1 MKAEVKNVAR
11 RDVRRTEGVVNR
23 MATTTPQNPGRALT
37 EALPD
42 GGVPAIVVVLACAI
56 LAFSSQSFSSPA
68 VVAALAIALVV
79 LGIIRRMGII
89 RSEVAELVK
98 SEARFRALVQQS
110 TDVTLIIDKEGGIR
124 FASPAVADVFR
135 RTPAD
140 VEGTSLASL
149 VHPDDAAALSRF
161 LRAAG
166 AGENSVAEWRVRG
179 DEDRWLWT
187 ENSSTDLTA
196 EPAIAGIVVNTRDV
210 SERRS
215 LESRLTHQAY
225 HDALTR
231 LANRSL
237 FLNRVAHAI
246 SRAPRGHKPSAVLF
260 LDLDDFKKV
269 NDSLGH
275 AAGDELLV
283 ASASRL
289 ATCVRPGDTIARLG
303 GDEFAILLEQI
314 QGIDD
319 AVQIADRI
327 TNSMRNSFRVQNRD
341 VFVGVSIGIAEIST
355 ELTPDEVLR
364 NADLAMYFAK
374 GSDKGRYAIYAPEM
388 HEQLV
393 DRLELEADLR
403 AAVDADQIEIEY
415 QPIVHL
421 TTGELYGAEAL
432 VRWHH
437 ARRGDVAPSR
447 FVAIAED
454 TGLIVNIGRT
464 VLRNACTQARQW
476 RRERE
481 RARHLRLS
489 VNLSGRHFQEPSII
503 EDVHDALRISGLEPW
518 ALTLEITE
526 SVLMQRSDTT
536 LEKLRALKSLGVMLA
551 IDDFGTGYSSLGY
564 LQRFPIDIL
573 KIDRTFVDA
582 VGLEDADPVLVR
594 AILALGRTLRIE
606 TIAEGIERSEQRD
619 GLCTLGCQLGQGFF
633 FSRSL
638 KPADFDRRLTTE
650 LSTPEDAPLVQ
661 LRPFPAT

>member
-1 MKAEVKNVAR
+1 
-11 RDVRRTEGVVNR
+11 
-23 MATTTPQNPGRALT
+23 
-37 EALPD
+37 
-42 GGVPAIVVVLACAI
+42 
-56 LAFSSQSFSSPA
+56 
-68 VVAALAIALVV
+68 
-79 LGIIRRMGII
+79 
-89 RSEVAELVK
+89 
-98 SEARFRALVQQS
+98 
-110 TDVTLIIDKEGGIR
+110 
-124 FASPAVADVFR
+124 
-135 RTPAD
+135 
-140 VEGTSLASL
+140 
-149 VHPDDAAALSRF
+149 
-161 LRAAG
+161 
-166 AGENSVAEWRVRG
+166 
-179 DEDRWLWT
+179 
-187 ENSSTDLTA
+187 
-196 EPAIAGIVVNTRDV
+196 
-210 SERRS
+210 
-215 LESRLTHQAY
+215 
-225 HDALTR
+225 
-231 LANRSL
+231 
-237 FLNRVAHAI
+237 
-246 SRAPRGHKPSAVLF
+246 
-260 LDLDDFKKV
+260 
-269 NDSLGH
+269 
-275 AAGDELLV
+275 
-283 ASASRL
+283 
-289 ATCVRPGDTIARLG
+289 
-303 GDEFAILLEQI
+303 
-314 QGIDD
+314 
-319 AVQIADRI
+319 
-327 TNSMRNSFRVQNRD
+327 
-341 VFVGVSIGIAEIST
+341 
-355 ELTPDEVLR
+355 
-364 NADLAMYFAK
+364 
-374 GSDKGRYAIYAPEM
+374 
-388 HEQLV
+388 V

-437 ARRGDVAPSR
+437 VRRGDVPPSR
-447 FVAIAED
+447 FVAIAEE

-619 GLCTLGCQLGQGFF
+619 GLRTLGCQLGQGFF

-650 LSTPEDAPLVQ
+650 LSTPEDAPLVR
-661 LRPFPAT
+661 LRPSPAT

>member
-1 MKAEVKNVAR
+1 
-11 RDVRRTEGVVNR
+11 
-23 MATTTPQNPGRALT
+23 MATGTPQHTRRAFS

-56 LAFSSQSFSSPA
+56 LAVSSQSVTSPA
-68 VVAALAIALVV
+68 FIAALAIALVV
-79 LGIIRRMGII
+79 LALIRRMALI
-89 RSEVAELVK
+89 RGEVAELVQ

-110 TDVTLIIDKEGGIR
+110 TDVTLIIDREGTIR
-124 FASPAVADVFR
+124 FASPAVVSLFG
-135 RTPAD
+135 RTPSD
-140 VEGTSLASL
+140 MEQCSLASL
-149 VHPDDAAALSRF
+149 VHPDDAASLSRF
-161 LRAAG
+161 LRAAA
-166 AGENSVAEWRVRG
+166 AGENSIAEWRVRG
-179 DEDRWLWT
+179 EGDEWLWT
-187 ENSSTDLTA
+187 ENSSTDLSA
-196 EPAIAGIVVNTRDV
+196 EPAIAGIVVNTRDA

-246 SRAPRGHKPSAVLF
+246 SRAPRGRNPSAVLF

-314 QGIDD
+314 LGLDD
-319 AVQIADRI
+319 AVQIAERI
-327 TNSMRNSFRVQNRD
+327 TNSMRNGFRVQNRE
-341 VFVGVSIGIAEIST
+341 VFVGVSIGIAEISMD
-355 ELTPDEVLR
+355 LTPDEVLR

-388 HEQLV
+388 HAQLV

-403 AAVDADQIEIEY
+403 TAVDADHIEIEY

-421 TTGELYGAEAL
+421 TTGDLYGAEAL

-437 ARRGDVAPSR
+437 PLRGDVPPSR
-447 FVAIAED
+447 FVAIAEE
-454 TGLIVNIGRT
+454 TGLIVNIGRM

-476 RRERE
+476 RRDRE

-582 VGLEDADPVLVR
+582 VGLEDSDPVLVR

-619 GLCTLGCQLGQGFF
+619 GLRTLGCQLGQGFF
-633 FSRSL
+633 FARSL

-650 LSTPEDAPLVQ
+650 LSTPEDAPLVA
-661 LRPFPAT
+661 LRPFPAV

>member
-1 MKAEVKNVAR
+1 
-11 RDVRRTEGVVNR
+11 
-23 MATTTPQNPGRALT
+23 MATSTPQNNRRAFT

-42 GGVPAIVVVLACAI
+42 GGVPAVVVVLACAI
-56 LAFSSQSFSSPA
+56 LAFSSRSSPRSPEL
-68 VVAALAIALVV
+68 VAALAIALVV
-79 LGIIRRMGII
+79 LAMIRRMGII
-89 RSEVAELVK
+89 RSEVADLVK

-110 TDVTLIIDKEGGIR
+110 TDVTLILDTEGGIR
-124 FASPAVADVFR
+124 FASPAVATVFG
-135 RTPAD
+135 RTPVD
-140 VEGTSLASL
+140 VEGASLASL
-149 VHPDDAAALSRF
+149 VHPDDAASLSRF

-166 AGENSVAEWRVRG
+166 AGENCVAEWRVRG
-179 DEDRWLWT
+179 EGDRWLWT
-187 ENSSTDLTA
+187 ENSSTNLVA
-196 EPAIAGIVVNTRDV
+196 EPAIAGIVVNTRDI
-210 SERRS
+210 SERRT

-314 QGIDD
+314 QGIED
-319 AVQIADRI
+319 AVQIAERI
-327 TNSMRNSFRVQNRD
+327 TNSMRNSFRVQNRE

-355 ELTPDEVLR
+355 DLTPDDVLR

-393 DRLELEADLR
+393 DRLELEAELR

-437 ARRGDVAPSR
+437 ARRGDIAPSR
-447 FVAIAED
+447 FVAIAEE

-476 RRERE
+476 RRDRE

-503 EDVHDALRISGLEPW
+503 DDVHDALRVSGLEPW

-582 VGLEDADPVLVR
+582 VGLEDSDPVLVR

-606 TIAEGIERSEQRD
+606 TIAEGIERAEQRD
-619 GLCTLGCQLGQGFF
+619 GLRTLGCQLGQGFY

-650 LSTPEDAPLVQ
+650 LSTPEDAPLVR
-661 LRPFPAT
+661 LRPSPAT

>member
-1 MKAEVKNVAR
+1 
-11 RDVRRTEGVVNR
+11 
-23 MATTTPQNPGRALT
+23 MATSTPQHTRRAFA

-42 GGVPAIVVVLACAI
+42 GGVPAVVVVLACAI
-56 LAFSSQSFSSPA
+56 LAFSSRSSLRSPEL
-68 VVAALAIALVV
+68 VAALAIALVV
-79 LGIIRRMGII
+79 LAMIRRMGII
-89 RSEVAELVK
+89 RSEVADLVK

-110 TDVTLIIDKEGGIR
+110 TDVTLIIDKEGSIR
-124 FASPAVADVFR
+124 FASPAVATVFG

-140 VEGTSLASL
+140 VEGASLASL

-166 AGENSVAEWRVRG
+166 AGENCVAEWRVRG
-179 DEDRWLWT
+179 EGDRWLWT
-187 ENSSTDLTA
+187 ENSSTNLLA
-196 EPAIAGIVVNTRDV
+196 EPAIAGIVVNTRDI
-210 SERRS
+210 SERRT

-319 AVQIADRI
+319 AVQIAERI
-327 TNSMRNSFRVQNRD
+327 TNSLRNSFRVQNRE

-355 ELTPDEVLR
+355 DLTPDDVLR

-393 DRLELEADLR
+393 DRLELEAELR

-447 FVAIAED
+447 FVAIAEE

-503 EDVHDALRISGLEPW
+503 DDVHDALRVSGLEPW

-606 TIAEGIERSEQRD
+606 TIAEGIERVEQRD
-619 GLCTLGCQLGQGFF
+619 GLRTLGCQLGQGFF

-650 LSTPEDAPLVQ
+650 LSTPEDAPLVR
-661 LRPFPAT
+661 LRPSPAT

>member
-1 MKAEVKNVAR
+1 
-11 RDVRRTEGVVNR
+11 
-23 MATTTPQNPGRALT
+23 MATSTPQNGRRAST
-37 EALPD
+37 GALPD
-42 GGVPAIVVVLACAI
+42 GGVPAVVVVLACAI
-56 LAFSSQSFSSPA
+56 LAFSSRSVSSPEL
-68 VVAALAIALVV
+68 VAALAIALVV
-79 LGIIRRMGII
+79 LAMIRRMGII
-89 RSEVAELVK
+89 RTEVGDLVK

-124 FASPAVADVFR
+124 FASPAVANVFG
-135 RTPAD
+135 RTPGD
-140 VEGTSLASL
+140 VEGSSLASM

-166 AGENSVAEWRVRG
+166 SGENCVAEWRVRG

-187 ENSSTDLTA
+187 ENSSTNLTA
-196 EPAIAGIVVNTRDV
+196 EPAIAGIVVNTRDI
-210 SERRS
+210 SERRT

-327 TNSMRNSFRVQNRD
+327 TSSMRNSFRVQNRD

-355 ELTPDEVLR
+355 DLTPDEVLR

-437 ARRGDVAPSR
+437 ARRGDVPPSR
-447 FVAIAED
+447 FVAIAEE

-582 VGLEDADPVLVR
+582 VGLEDSDPVLVR

-619 GLCTLGCQLGQGFF
+619 GLRTLGCQLGQGFF

-650 LSTPEDAPLVQ
+650 LSTPEDAPLVR
-661 LRPFPAT
+661 LRPSPAT

>member
-1 MKAEVKNVAR
+1 
-11 RDVRRTEGVVNR
+11 
-23 MATTTPQNPGRALT
+23 
-37 EALPD
+37 
-42 GGVPAIVVVLACAI
+42 
-56 LAFSSQSFSSPA
+56 
-68 VVAALAIALVV
+68 
-79 LGIIRRMGII
+79 
-89 RSEVAELVK
+89 
-98 SEARFRALVQQS
+98 
-110 TDVTLIIDKEGGIR
+110 
-124 FASPAVADVFR
+124 
-135 RTPAD
+135 
-140 VEGTSLASL
+140 
-149 VHPDDAAALSRF
+149 
-161 LRAAG
+161 
-166 AGENSVAEWRVRG
+166 VRG
-179 DEDRWLWT
+179 EGDRWLWT
-187 ENSSTDLTA
+187 ENTSTNLLG
-196 EPAIAGIVVNTRDV
+196 EPAIAGIVVNMRDV
-210 SERRS
+210 SERRT

-314 QGIDD
+314 QGIED
-319 AVQIADRI
+319 AVQIAERI
-327 TNSMRNSFRVQNRD
+327 TNAMRNSFRVQNRE

-355 ELTPDEVLR
+355 DLTPDDVLR

-393 DRLELEADLR
+393 DRLELEAELR

-447 FVAIAED
+447 FVAIAEE

-464 VLRNACTQARQW
+464 VLRSACTQARQW

-503 EDVHDALRISGLEPW
+503 DDVHDALRVSGLEPW

-619 GLCTLGCQLGQGFF
+619 GLRTLGCQLGQGYF

-650 LSTPEDAPLVQ
+650 LSTPEDAPLVR
-661 LRPFPAT
+661 LRPSPAT